1 MCAARVVVRRLPA
14 LSLLCSRGERDS
26 EAPETGRSCGNPAAV
41 SQKHVDQ
48 QQRRLF
54 LHPSLA
60 AHTHTH
66 RVREREVYSSI
77 MSAQRS
83 TFIYMR
89 ADLPPQLCRC
99 SPNNN
104 NNVIDIRVLQRH
116 TALCADGVDKKMC
129 RCIYGIYMKMLH
141 PLRF

>member
-41 SQKHVDQ
+41 SQKHIDQ

-60 AHTHTH
+60 AHTHTES
-66 RVREREVYSSI
+66 EREKSI
-77 MSAQRS
+77 
-83 TFIYMR
+83 
-89 ADLPPQLCRC
+89 
-99 SPNNN
+99 
-104 NNVIDIRVLQRH
+104 
-116 TALCADGVDKKMC
+116 
-129 RCIYGIYMKMLH
+129 H
-141 PLRF
+141 PL